1 MSTSPLGAPASRS
14 GPVALATEVD
24 GDERVEDRYKP
35 ITTIGKGGMGLV
47 EVALE
52 RTTGPDGTA
61 RYERIV
67 ALKRLLPEAMRD
79 KRHTE
84 MFLREAR
91 LAALLEHRNVVH
103 AFSYGELGGELFL
116 AMEYVEG
123 EPLSRVVQ
131 VACEQDGQL
140 DPVLVA
146 YILSEICDGLHAAH
160 ELRESTGVAL
170 NVVHRDVSPHNV
182 MVSYDGYVKLLDF
195 GVAKIDAEGLTKTG
209 EVKGKVAYMSPEQAM
224 GDPLDRRS
232 DLYSIGVCL
241 FECLAGHKLWQGTD
255 MEVLRHLALDE
266 PPLLEDVVPG
276 APRELGDLYR
286 RLVTRDPR
294 DRPATALHVAQ
305 ALRKFVASCSARPDT
320 SMLRALMERHFAA
333 DAQRRREEL
342 SSALEDVAPSRVS
355 ELRRSISPESPSSP
369 SFAPTSVE
377 APRGLD
383 VTASRTAIEQRQR
396 RRFTVGNWAIGALLG
411 VAIVGAG
418 SGVWYMKGHGHDSAN
433 AAPGASSVAAA
444 EDSAGAILAPSSTT
458 SGSPAGHSLAVGPST
473 GVHRTSTVEI
483 ETKLTP
489 TARPRKDPRGT
500 PTSGAPKPKVSA
512 SSKTV
517 DVDPNPI

>member
-14 GPVALATEVD
+14 GPVALATEASD
-24 GDERVEDRYKP
+24 GARTVEDRYKP
-35 ITTIGKGGMGLV
+35 IATIGKGGMGRV

-52 RTTGPDGTA
+52 RSTVGGA
-61 RYERIV
+61 AYERIV
-67 ALKRLLPEAMRD
+67 ALKRLLPEAMKD
-79 KRHTE
+79 PRHTE

-103 AFSYGELGGELFL
+103 AFSFGELGGELYL
-116 AMEYVEG
+116 AMEYIEG
-123 EPLSRVVQ
+123 EPLSRVVR
-131 VACEQDGQL
+131 VACEKDGQL
-140 DPVLVA
+140 DPILVA

-160 ELRESTGVAL
+160 ELRDAKGVVL

-232 DLYSIGVCL
+232 DLYSIGACL
-241 FECLAGHKLWQGTD
+241 FECLAGKKLWEGTD

-266 PPLLEDVVPG
+266 PPLLEDVVPN

-305 ALRKFVASCSARPDT
+305 ALRKFIATQTTRPDT
-320 SMLRALMERHFAA
+320 SMLRALMQTHFEA

-342 SSALEDVAPSRVS
+342 STALHEVAPQRVS
-355 ELRRSISPESPSSP
+355 ELRRSISPESLLSQ

-377 APRGLD
+377 AARSVDETAPRSAL
-383 VTASRTAIEQRQR
+383 EER
-396 RRFTVGNWAIGALLG
+396 RERRSSVGNWAIGALLG
-411 VAIVGAG
+411 LAIVGAG
-418 SGVWYMKGHGHDSAN
+418 SGVWYMKER
-433 AAPGASSVAAA
+433 AAKATAGAASS
-444 EDSAGAILAPSSTT
+444 SASVSAPQDVPTSASTEALAPSAPVVGTAG
-458 SGSPAGHSLAVGPST
+458 SGTRGAP
-473 GVHRTSTVEI
+473 GVHRTNTIEI
-483 ETKLTP
+483 ETRLTP
-489 TARPRKDPRGT
+489 TARPRKDPRGGNPAT
-500 PTSGAPKPKVSA
+500 KPKTSP

>member
-1 MSTSPLGAPASRS
+1 MSTSPLGAASRS
-14 GPVALATEVD
+14 GPVALATEAKD
-24 GDERVEDRYKP
+24 GAQRVEDRYKP
-35 ITTIGKGGMGLV
+35 IATIGKGGMGRV

-52 RTTGPDGTA
+52 RSVDGSA
-61 RYERIV
+61 AYERIV
-67 ALKRLLPEAMRD
+67 ALKRLLPEAMKD
-79 KRHTE
+79 PRHTE

-103 AFSYGELGGELFL
+103 AFSFGELGGELYL
-116 AMEYVEG
+116 AMEYIEG
-123 EPLSRVVQ
+123 EPLSRVVR
-131 VACEQDGQL
+131 VACDKDGQL

-160 ELRESTGVAL
+160 ELRDTNGVAL

-232 DLYSIGVCL
+232 DLYSIGACL
-241 FECLAGHKLWQGTD
+241 FECLAGKKLWEGTD

-266 PPLLEDVVPG
+266 PPLLEDIVPS

-305 ALRKFVASCSARPDT
+305 ALRKFIATQQVRPDT
-320 SMLRALMERHFAA
+320 AMLRALMMSHFAL

-342 SSALEDVAPSRVS
+342 STALHEVAPSRVS
-355 ELRRSISPESPSSP
+355 ELRRSISPESLLSQ

-377 APRGLD
+377 A
-383 VTASRTAIEQRQR
+383 ARTADETAPRSALDER
-396 RRFTVGNWAIGALLG
+396 RERRSSVGNWAIGALLG
-411 VAIVGAG
+411 LAIVGAG
-418 SGVWYMKGHGHDSAN
+418 SGVWYMKARDAN
-433 AAPGASSVAAA
+433 ATAGAASSSASSATA
-444 EDSAGAILAPSSTT
+444 EVAPSASTEAVAPSAVV
-458 SGSPAGHSLAVGPST
+458 SGAHVGP
-473 GVHRTSTVEI
+473 GVHRTNTIEI
-483 ETKLTP
+483 ETRLTP
-489 TARPRKDPRGT
+489 TARPRKDPRGGT
-500 PTSGAPKPKVSA
+500 GAAKPKTSA